1 MMEVLRTLVMEMFCF
16 ADTCDDFFL
25 ILRTL
30 VNDGGVVF
38 CGHW

>member
-1 MMEVLRTLVMEMFCF
+1 MEVFYFT
-16 ADTCDDFFL
+16 DTCDDIFL

-30 VNDGGVVF
+30 VNDGGVEF